1 MKCVYLV
8 VCFCLLADA
17 MAAASFRWPHGA
29 KAAVSLA
36 YDDTLASQLDVAIPA
51 LNAQGFKASF
61 YLQLSS
67 PLLTARLTDWRVAA
81 AQGHELGNH
90 TLFHQCSASKPG
102 REWVAAENNL
112 DTISAAQLVQ
122 QIRLASS
129 MLFAIDGQTERTF
142 TAPCGDELAGGQ
154 PYLPL
159 IYNDFVAIKAKTG
172 PIITD
177 MAKLGLHSVD
187 VIAPVGSSGA
197 ELIASVKQ
205 AAQYGTMVNFTF
217 HGIGGDHL
225 TVSAEAHAEL
235 LAYLAANRDI
245 YWTDTFINI
254 MRYVKTQRQ
263 DALMPLQP

>member
-1 MKCVYLV
+1 M
-8 VCFCLLADA
+8 LARILFILCGCTA
-17 MAAASFRWPHGA
+17 LSTAVQAQQEFSWPNGA

-36 YDDTLASQLDVAIPA
+36 YDDTLATQLDVAIPA
-51 LNAQGFKASF
+51 LNAHGFKASF

-67 PLLTARLTDWRVAA
+67 PLLTARLNDWRAAA

-90 TLFHQCSASKPG
+90 TLFHQCSAGKPG
-102 REWVAAENNL
+102 RSWVSAENDL
-112 DTISAAQLVQ
+112 DNISAVQLVQ
-122 QIRLASS
+122 QIRLANA

-159 IYNDFVAIKAKTG
+159 IYDDFVAIKAEPG
-172 PIITD
+172 PVIAD
-177 MAKLGLHSVD
+177 MTQFDVHAVD

-197 ELIASVKQ
+197 ELIALVKQ
-205 AAQYGTMVNFTF
+205 AAQHGTMVNFTF

-225 TVSAEAHAEL
+225 AVSAEAHAEL
-235 LAYLAANRDI
+235 LAYLAANRDL

-254 MRYVKTQRQ
+254 MRYAKTQQ
-263 DALMPLQP
+263 NQ